1 MPSLAFFAPMTLSR
15 TIRLLGAMLGLLML
29 PCAALA
35 HGDEPHGAEA
45 AAAPAAR
52 TGASVASALSQAFE
66 AVLVVPVRAAADPL
80 HATLYLADFATNAP
94 ISGATLALSVPGR
107 RDTLRV
113 TATGEPGVYT
123 VEGPALP
130 VGALSFTLRVE
141 AGGQRGLMLL
151 SVPAPAPAAEAEVA
165 AETAENPLSWGWLV
179 AVAALGLVGAVWL
192 AFLARQRRRSTLPS
206 ASPSP

>member
-1 MPSLAFFAPMTLSR
+1 
-15 TIRLLGAMLGLLML
+15 MLGLLML

-94 ISGATLALSVPGR
+94 ITGATLALAVPGR
-107 RDTLRV
+107 RDTFRV
-113 TATGEPGVYT
+113 TASGEPGVYT
-123 VEGPALP
+123 VEGPAVP
-130 VGALSFTLRVE
+130 AGALSFTLRVE
-141 AGGQRGLMLL
+141 AGERRGLMLL
-151 SVPAPAPAAEAEVA
+151 AVPAPAPAAEAEAAAA
-165 AETAENPLSWGWLV
+165 AETSDAPFPWGWIL

-192 AFLARQRRRSTLPS
+192 AFLARQRRRSALPS